1 MHTWERILYSVV
13 NPDGDLGTAVSDAFD
28 ELNVSVTEF
37 SEETGISE
45 SLLYKITS
53 GHRSNIQLDNFR
65 QIVQELKRL
74 EQGRSGDERSVGLIS
89 NRESLEHVRNRL
101 TIDGVDV
108 VLREYPSSTVE
119 EAIRQSIIAERDGV
133 DAIICGPITAYTI
146 EDIVYTPVIGLD
158 ITNEQIEQA
167 IELAVEKTASA
178 HDD

>member
-13 NPDGDLGTAVSDAFD
+13 NPDSELSETVSEAFN
-28 ELNVSVTEF
+28 ELNISVSEF

-53 GHRSNIQLDNFR
+53 GHRTNIQLDNF
-65 QIVQELKRL
+65 QHIVQELKRL
-74 EQGRSGDERSVGLIS
+74 EQGRNSQERSVAIIS
-89 NRESLEHVRNRL
+89 NRESLEHIRSYL
-101 TIDGVDV
+101 TIDGYRVD
-108 VLREYPSSTVE
+108 LREYPCSTIE

-167 IELAVEKTASA
+167 IETAVEKTAS
-178 HDD
+178 HYED